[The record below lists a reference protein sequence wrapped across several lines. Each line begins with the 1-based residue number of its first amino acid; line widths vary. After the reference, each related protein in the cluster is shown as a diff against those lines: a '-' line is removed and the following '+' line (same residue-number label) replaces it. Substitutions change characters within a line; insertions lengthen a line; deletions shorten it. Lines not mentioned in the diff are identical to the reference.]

1 MNKKKLDAFI
11 ETYYN
16 NETAFASLFEEK
28 VSKGIHFLPSL
39 PRPQGIA
46 KPITIQHWLPD
57 NAEIRRKIEEE
68 IQKTTKEMTFQQ
80 YLFYLMDVKKLD
92 PAKVYKNAMIDRRT
106 FSKIKSEPTYH
117 PGKLTALCFCIGLKL
132 SMPESQ
138 DLLARAGYAFSPCDK
153 TDLIFSFF
161 ITNKE
166 YHIDRINQLLFE
178 YNLPTIGKE

>member
-1 MNKKKLDAFI
+1 MNKKKLETFI
-11 ETYYN
+11 EAYFN
-16 NETAFASLFEEK
+16 NETTFAVLFEEE
-28 VSKGIHFLPSL
+28 VSKGSFFSSIFPPVVGAAPKNVL
-39 PRPQGIA
+39 
-46 KPITIQHWLPD
+46 TQHWLPD
-57 NAEIRRKIEEE
+57 NTEIRRKLEKE

-80 YLFYLMDVKKLD
+80 YLFYLMDVKKLN

-117 PGKLTALCFCIGLKL
+117 PGKQTALCFCIGLKL
-132 SMPESQ
+132 SMPESK

-178 YNLPTIGKE
+178 YNLPTIG